1 MLDNYFTSLTSFVAR
16 DNTSADDD
24 LNPYGY
30 TPSFA
35 VGILFMTLF
44 GISTFTHFCQAIA
57 YRKWFFLY
65 TAVFAGLIE
74 LAGWYGRVWSS
85 KNVDNAD
92 AFTIQIV
99 CTIVAPTPLLAA
111 NFIILARIIRKL
123 GDSYSRLRPRR
134 YSRIFV
140 TCDIIALFVQA
151 GGGSVA
157 SGTNISQSQVNT
169 GSNIMLGGIG
179 FQVGVMLCYMALA
192 TEYFWRFSRQRPVR
206 CSTEG
211 ENKTG
216 VIDHRL
222 QLLIYAL
229 MFNTACLFI
238 RAIYRTIELS
248 YGFNGKVIR
257 TQWLFCFFD
266 ATMVAFAMYTLNI
279 AHPGRLLDEN
289 DKNSPTQT
297 KGLSSSTELSP
308 TNFVKV

>member
-1 MLDNYFTSLTSFVAR
+1 MLDTYFTSLTSFIAR

-24 LNPYGY
+24 SNPYGY
-30 TPSFA
+30 TPNFA
-35 VGILFMTLF
+35 VGILFITLF

-65 TAVFAGLIE
+65 TAVFTGSIE
-74 LAGWYGRVWSS
+74 IAGWYGRVWSS
-85 KNVDNAD
+85 RSVDNND
-92 AFTIQIV
+92 AFTIQII

-140 TCDIIALFVQA
+140 TCDITALFVQM

-157 SGTNISQSQVNT
+157 SGTDISQTQVNL
-169 GSNIMLGGIG
+169 GSYIMLGGIG
-179 FQVGVMLCYMALA
+179 FQVVVILCYMALA

-206 CSTEG
+206 RSNEG
-211 ENKTG
+211 ENPTG
-216 VIDHRL
+216 VIDRRL

-229 MFNTACLFI
+229 MFNTGCLLI

-248 YGFNGKVIR
+248 YGFDGTVIR

-266 ATMVAFAMYTLNI
+266 ATMVVFAMYTYNI
-279 AHPGRLLDEN
+279 FHPGRLLDEDN
-289 DKNSPTQT
+289 KFPPQTESP
-297 KGLSSSTELSP
+297 KSYTELNP
-308 TNFVKV
+308 TNFTKV